1 MENFKK
7 VHNREKT
14 RSVKWDMRHV
24 VFQSD
29 DVLPMWVAD
38 MDFQAPKAV
47 NDALIERAKH
57 GIYGYT
63 IIDDDIKNPIINW
76 ISKRHNWEIN
86 KEWLSFSPGV
96 VASLHMA
103 VQAFTEPGDN
113 ILVQTPVYTPFYSV
127 IEAHERNVVKNPLQQ
142 KDHYYHI
149 DFEDFEAKLKQGVSA
164 FILCSPHN
172 PVGRVWTKE
181 ELQEMA
187 RLCLKY
193 DVLILSDEIHADL
206 IYPGNTHFPLA
217 SLSDEIAKKTIT
229 FMSPSKTFNLAGLQA
244 SYIIT
249 SDKETKEKL
258 DNQLLKQGHNHI
270 NTMGNT
276 AMEAVYKHGAEWLD
290 ELLSVLEEHKKY
302 VTAMLEEKTDVLTVT
317 RSEGTYLLWIDCSQL
332 QLNSEDLKSFMNQT
346 AKVGLNAGIDYGDEG
361 EMFMRMNIACP
372 RETLE
377 EGVNRLI
384 KAVNNR

>member
-7 VHNREKT
+7 VHNRENT

-63 IIDDDIKNPIINW
+63 MIDDNIKNPIINW

-103 VQAFTEPGDN
+103 VQAFTKPGDN

-127 IEAHERNVVKNPLQQ
+127 IEAHERNVVKNPLIQ
-142 KDHYYHI
+142 KDYYYHI
-149 DFEDFEAKLKQGVSA
+149 DFEDFEEKLKQGVSA

-172 PVGRVWTKE
+172 PVGRVWKKE
-181 ELQEMA
+181 ELEEMA
-187 RLCLKY
+187 RLCVKY

-206 IYPGNTHFPLA
+206 IYPGETHIPLA
-217 SLSDEIAKKTIT
+217 SLSDEVANRTIT

-244 SYIIT
+244 SYVIT
-249 SDKETKEKL
+249 PDEEAKKQL
-258 DNQLLKQGHNHI
+258 DNHLVKQGHNHL
-270 NTMGNT
+270 NTMGIT
-276 AMEAVYKHGAEWLD
+276 AIEAAYQHGEQWLD
-290 ELLSVLEEHKKY
+290 DLCTVLDEHKKY
-302 VTAMLEEKTDVLTVT
+302 VTAMLEEKTDLLTVI
-317 RSEGTYLLWIDCSQL
+317 RSEGTYLLWIDCSKL
-332 QLNSEDLKSFMNQT
+332 QLNSKELKAFMNES

-372 RETLE
+372 REILE

-384 KAVNNR
+384 TAVNNR

>member
-1 MENFKK
+1 MGNFEK
-7 VHNREKT
+7 VYNRNNT
-14 RSVKWDMRHV
+14 RSVKWDMRSTI
-24 VFQSD
+24 FQSD
-29 DVLPMWVAD
+29 EVLPMWVAD
-38 MDFQAPKAV
+38 MDFKAPQAV

-63 IIDDDIKNPIINW
+63 IIDDDVKNPIMNW
-76 ISKRHNWEIN
+76 ISKRHNWKIN

-127 IEAHERNVVKNPLQQ
+127 IESHDRKVVKNPLQQ
-142 KDHYYHI
+142 KDNYYHI
-149 DFEDFEAKLKQGVSA
+149 DFNDFEDKLKQGVSA

-172 PVGRVWTKE
+172 PIGRVWTKE
-181 ELQEMA
+181 ELEEMG

-206 IYPGNTHFPLA
+206 IYPGETHIPLA
-217 SLSDEIAKKTIT
+217 SLSEDIAAKTVT

-249 SDKETKEKL
+249 SDKETRETL
-258 DNQLLKQGHNHI
+258 NAQLLRQGHNML

-276 AMEAVYKHGAEWLD
+276 ALEAAYKYGEEWLD
-290 ELLSVLEEHKKY
+290 ELREVLKEHKDY
-302 VTAMLEEKTDVLTVT
+302 VISMLEEKTDIFSVT
-317 RSEGTYLLWIDCSQL
+317 RSEGTYLLWIDCSKL
-332 QLNSEDLKSFMNQT
+332 QLDSNALKKFMNET
-346 AKVGLNAGIDYGDEG
+346 AKVGLNAGVDYGEEG
-361 EMFMRMNIACP
+361 KLFMRMNIACP

-377 EGVNRLI
+377 EGVKRLI
-384 KAVNNR
+384 DAVNNR

>member
-1 MENFKK
+1 MGTFKK
-7 VHNREKT
+7 VNNRINT
-14 RSVKWDMRHV
+14 RSVKWDMRHAM
-24 VFQSD
+24 FQSD

-38 MDFQAPKAV
+38 MDFKAPQAV

-63 IIDDDIKNPIINW
+63 IIDDDVKDPIINW
-76 ISKRHNWEIN
+76 VAKRHNWKID

-127 IEAHERNVVKNPLQQ
+127 IESHDREVVKNPLKQNNN
-142 KDHYYHI
+142 YYSI
-149 DFEDFEAKLKQGVSA
+149 DFDDFEEKLKQGVSA

-172 PVGRVWTKE
+172 PIGRVWKKE
-181 ELQEMA
+181 ELRKMA
-187 RLCLKY
+187 QLCLEY

-206 IYPGNTHFPLA
+206 VYPGETHIPIA
-217 SLSDEIAKKTIT
+217 SLSADITAKTIT

-249 SDKETKEKL
+249 SDEKTRETL
-258 DNQLLKQGHNHI
+258 NAQLLKQGHNML

-276 AMEAVYKHGAEWLD
+276 ALEAAYRYGEEWLD
-290 ELLSVLEEHKKY
+290 ELREVLQEHKDYVIRMLEEH
-302 VTAMLEEKTDVLTVT
+302 TDVFSVT
-317 RSEGTYLLWIDCSQL
+317 RPEGTYLLWINCSKL
-332 QLNSEDLKSFMNQT
+332 QLDSKGLKTFMNET

-361 EMFMRMNIACP
+361 ELFMRMNIACP

-377 EGVNRLI
+377 EGVKRLI
-384 KAVNNR
+384 DAAHNR

>member
-103 VQAFTEPGDN
+103 VQTFTEPGDN